1 MLDQLIQWDW
11 QISHFLNG
19 SSSLFADGVA
29 MTATATLTWMPA
41 AVVLLYVII
50 HNNEMKNIFLI
61 LLGIGLCILF
71 ADQIASGIFK
81 PLVARFRP
89 TNDPEL
95 MGWVDVVNNY
105 RGGRYGFFS
114 SHAANT
120 FSVATFVALLV
131 RNRTL
136 SVCMVSWALL
146 NCWTRV
152 YLGVHYFGDVLVGTV
167 CGILV
172 GLIVYAGLFRFVV
185 RREVAVVQSRYDV
198 QTVTGYAV
206 ADARIMTFAVLLT
219 YMFVCFRALWFG

>member
-1 MLDQLIQWDW
+1 MLEHLIDWDW

-41 AVVLLYVII
+41 AVVLLYLII
-50 HNNEMKNIFLI
+50 HNNEMKNILLV

-81 PLVARFRP
+81 PLVGRFRP

-95 MGWVDVVNNY
+95 MGWVDIVNGY

-120 FSVATFVALLV
+120 FAVATFVAMLV
-131 RNRTL
+131 RNRMLTAY
-136 SVCMVSWALL
+136 MVSWALL

-152 YLGVHYFGDVLVGTV
+152 YLGVHYFGDVFVGTV
-167 CGILV
+167 CGIIV
-172 GLIVYAGLFRFVV
+172 GLLVYAALSRFLQ
-185 RREVAVVQSRYDV
+185 RREAVVAQSRYDV

-206 ADARIMTFAVLLT
+206 ADARALAAVLMLT
-219 YMFVCFRALWFG
+219 YIFVCFRALCFG